1 MRIASLEAKTQGRRQ
16 LIEFPQGTLLK
27 ARRAAPQATKW
38 RSFRPKAAHQVPK
51 GRSFSPERTCLYSF
65 YNGEDIMISE
75 PFVVEKS
82 RINQVNPTARIVF
95 ATAYS
100 FIIALSYRFPAL
112 FTACFLSVLMVCLSG
127 LNLFAVAK
135 RLAVVNGLIL
145 LIWLILPFTYS
156 GEPVFNIGPFA
167 ITGQGII
174 LSAQITL
181 KSNAILLAVIALI
194 SSMSLVTLGHALSR
208 LRIPE
213 KIVFLF
219 LMTVRYIFV
228 IESEYLRL
236 VRAMK
241 IRGFRPGTNLHT
253 YKTYAYLIGMIFVRA
268 SVRAQHVH
276 QAMMCRGFKGNF
288 YSLYKFSSTR
298 LSWIF
303 STVMT
308 ASLIGLLFL
317 EIV

>member
-1 MRIASLEAKTQGRRQ
+1 
-16 LIEFPQGTLLK
+16 
-27 ARRAAPQATKW
+27 
-38 RSFRPKAAHQVPK
+38 
-51 GRSFSPERTCLYSF
+51 
-65 YNGEDIMISE
+65 MISE

-82 RINQVNPTARIVF
+82 RINQVSPITRVVF

-100 FIIALSYRFPAL
+100 FIVALSYQFPAL
-112 FTACFLSVLMVCLSG
+112 FTACFLSVLMVFLSG

-135 RLAVVNGLIL
+135 RLAVVNGFIL
-145 LIWLILPFTYS
+145 VIWLILPLTYS
-156 GEPVFNIGPFA
+156 GEPVLNIGPLT
-167 ITGQGII
+167 ITRPGII

-181 KSNAILLAVIALI
+181 KSNAILLAVITLI

-236 VRAMK
+236 VKALK
-241 IRGFRPGTNLHT
+241 IRGFRPCTNIHT
-253 YKTYAYLIGMIFVRA
+253 YKTYAYLLGILFVRA
-268 SVRAQHVH
+268 SARAQRVH
-276 QAMMCRGFKGNF
+276 QAMMCRGFKGKF

-308 ASLIGLLFL
+308 ASLVALVFL

>member
-1 MRIASLEAKTQGRRQ
+1 
-16 LIEFPQGTLLK
+16 
-27 ARRAAPQATKW
+27 
-38 RSFRPKAAHQVPK
+38 
-51 GRSFSPERTCLYSF
+51 
-65 YNGEDIMISE
+65 MISE

-241 IRGFRPGTNLHT
+241 IRGFKPGTNLHT

-308 ASLIGLLFL
+308 GSLIGLVLL
-317 EIV
+317 ETAF

>member
-1 MRIASLEAKTQGRRQ
+1 
-16 LIEFPQGTLLK
+16 
-27 ARRAAPQATKW
+27 
-38 RSFRPKAAHQVPK
+38 
-51 GRSFSPERTCLYSF
+51 
-65 YNGEDIMISE
+65 MISE

-82 RINQVNPTARIVF
+82 RINQVNPTTRVVF

-100 FIIALSYRFPAL
+100 FIVALSYRFPGL
-112 FTACFLSVLMVCLSG
+112 FTALFLSLLMICLSG

-145 LIWLILPFTYS
+145 LIWLILPLTYS
-156 GEPVFNIGPFA
+156 GEPVLNIGPFA
-167 ITGQGII
+167 ITRPGIV

-194 SSMSLVTLGHALSR
+194 SSMSLVTLGHALSH
-208 LRIPE
+208 LRIPK

-228 IESEYLRL
+228 IENEYLRL
-236 VRAMK
+236 VRATK
-241 IRGFRPGTNLHT
+241 IRGFKPGTNIHT

-268 SVRAQHVH
+268 SARAQRVH
-276 QAMMCRGFKGNF
+276 HAMMCRGFKGKF

-303 STVMT
+303 TTVMT
-308 ASLIGLLFL
+308 CLLIALVFL

>member
-1 MRIASLEAKTQGRRQ
+1 
-16 LIEFPQGTLLK
+16 
-27 ARRAAPQATKW
+27 
-38 RSFRPKAAHQVPK
+38 
-51 GRSFSPERTCLYSF
+51 
-65 YNGEDIMISE
+65 MISE

-82 RINQVNPTARIVF
+82 RINQVNPIVRVVF

-100 FIIALSYRFPAL
+100 FIVALSSRFPGLFAAL
-112 FTACFLSVLMVCLSG
+112 FLSLLMVWLSG

-135 RLAVVNGLIL
+135 RLVVVNGLIL

-156 GEPVFNIGPFA
+156 GEPAFDIGPF
-167 ITGQGII
+167 TTTRPGII

-181 KSNAILLAVIALI
+181 KSNAILLTVIALI
-194 SSMSLVTLGHALSR
+194 SSMSLVTLGHALNH
-208 LRIPE
+208 LKIPE

-228 IESEYLRL
+228 IESEYQRL

-241 IRGFRPGTNLHT
+241 IRGFKPGTNIHT
-253 YKTYAYLIGMIFVRA
+253 YKTYAYLIGIIFVRA
-268 SVRAQHVH
+268 SAMAQRVH
-276 QAMMCRGFKGNF
+276 QAMMCRGFTGKF
-288 YSLYKFSSTR
+288 YSLYKFQSTR

-308 ASLIGLLFL
+308 GLLTALVFL
-317 EIV
+317 ETAF

>member
-1 MRIASLEAKTQGRRQ
+1 
-16 LIEFPQGTLLK
+16 
-27 ARRAAPQATKW
+27 
-38 RSFRPKAAHQVPK
+38 
-51 GRSFSPERTCLYSF
+51 
-65 YNGEDIMISE
+65 MISE

-82 RINQVNPTARIVF
+82 RINQVNPTIRIFF
-95 ATAYS
+95 ATAYY
-100 FIIALSYRFPAL
+100 FIVALSYQFPAL
-112 FTACFLSVLMVCLSG
+112 FTAVFLSLLMVCLSG

-156 GEPVFNIGPFA
+156 GEPVLNIGHLA
-167 ITGQGII
+167 ITRPGII

-181 KSNAILLAVIALI
+181 KSNAILLAVISLI
-194 SSMSLVTLGHALSR
+194 SSMSLVTMGHALSR

-236 VRAMK
+236 IRAIK
-241 IRGFRPGTNLHT
+241 IRGFRPGTNIHT

-268 SVRAQHVH
+268 SARAQRVH
-276 QAMMCRGFKGNF
+276 QAMICRGFKENF
-288 YSLYKFSSTR
+288 YSLYQFSSTR

-308 ASLIGLLFL
+308 AALIGLVFL

>member
-1 MRIASLEAKTQGRRQ
+1 
-16 LIEFPQGTLLK
+16 
-27 ARRAAPQATKW
+27 
-38 RSFRPKAAHQVPK
+38 
-51 GRSFSPERTCLYSF
+51 
-65 YNGEDIMISE
+65 MISE

-82 RINQVNPTARIVF
+82 RINQVNPTTRVVF
-95 ATAYS
+95 ATAFS
-100 FIIALSYRFPAL
+100 FIVALSYRFPAL
-112 FTACFLSVLMVCLSG
+112 FTACFLSFLLVFLSG

-145 LIWLILPFTYS
+145 LIWLILPLTYS
-156 GEPVFNIGPFA
+156 GEPVLNIGPFA
-167 ITGQGII
+167 ITRPGII

-181 KSNAILLAVIALI
+181 KSNAILLTVIALV
-194 SSMSLVTLGHALSR
+194 SSMSLVTLGHALSL

-236 VRAMK
+236 VKAVK
-241 IRGFRPGTNLHT
+241 IRGFRPGTNIHT
-253 YKTYAYLIGMIFVRA
+253 YKTYAYLLGMLFVRA
-268 SVRAQHVH
+268 SARAQRVH
-276 QAMMCRGFKGNF
+276 QAMMCRGFKGKF

-308 ASLIGLLFL
+308 ASLIGLVYL
-317 EIV
+317 EIVF